1 MRLSSGPVD
10 GRQNQQRGVRCEGRA
25 RSRRRRAAALRRTA
39 GNFSEATTF
48 HPSCSGRLPGSVRD
62 FRGGRGRLRCS
73 RPRLAGRLGLRR
85 FRSDGGLRGD
95 GRFNG
100 DDQRGDT
107 INGSFGAANSV
118 TNNGRFWQVGSTTSF
133 GANTNFE
140 GTGLSGNSFSVRA
153 GTTINDGRILTGTG
167 QTITLAGN
175 SINFKGRTRV
185 QRRSGVARRR
195 EFERGDSE
203 AFALCVEDG
212 RGGTRGDGVPPPFAA
227 CGPPPVNDGAAPML
241 RQRAGDADGRYWRRR
256 RRNLADRCAQ

>member
-1 MRLSSGPVD
+1 MGDRTKKGVCAERDVPAPSGDGPPSCDGQREISLTQPRFTRLAADAYPVRSGISGGVGVD
-10 GRQNQQRGVRCEGRA
+10 CVARA
-25 RSRRRRAAALRRTA
+25 RGWRD
-39 GNFSEATTF
+39 G
-48 HPSCSGRLPGSVRD
+48 SGSDD
-62 FRGGRGRLRCS
+62 FRL
-73 RPRLAGRLGLRR
+73 
-85 FRSDGGLRGD
+85 DGGFRGD

-140 GTGLSGNSFSVRA
+140 GIGLSGNSFSVRA

-167 QTITLAGN
+167 QAITLAGN
-175 SINFKGRTRV
+175 SINFKGRTWV

-195 EFERGDSE
+195 EFERGDSD

-212 RGGTRGDGVPPPFAA
+212 RGGIRGGGIPPPVAA
-227 CGPPPVNDGAAPML
+227 CGRPPVNDGAAPML
-241 RQRAGDADGRYWRRR
+241 RERAGDADGRRWRRR